1 MAPANVPGA
10 LTVSASDLATKW
22 AVTSA
27 SVSQVAGSRARA
39 ADFTM
44 SLHRCTVQSCK
55 IMLLKEMQALHHV

>member
-27 SVSQVAGSRARA
+27 SVSAGRRQQSKGLTTSQCQCVRALSSTTKHAMSRAA
-39 ADFTM
+39 GATQ
-44 SLHRCTVQSCK
+44 T
-55 IMLLKEMQALHHV
+55 